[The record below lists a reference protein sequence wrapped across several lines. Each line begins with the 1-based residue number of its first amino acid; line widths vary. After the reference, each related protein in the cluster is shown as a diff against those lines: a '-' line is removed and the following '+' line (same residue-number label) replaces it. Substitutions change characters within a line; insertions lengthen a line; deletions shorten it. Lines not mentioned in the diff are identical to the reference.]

1 MEKEKRQ
8 LVWFRRDLRLEDHRP
23 LIKAASSGPV
33 MLVYIIDPD
42 YWAAS
47 DRSARQFQ
55 VFRHSI
61 NALQGKL
68 QDKQGQL
75 IVRVGKTL
83 EVMKSLFSEFNF
95 QVIHTHEVTETSTG
109 TGISERIKEWSLSN
123 NIGFAEYPSNGVFRD
138 LKNRDGWAAR
148 WNKRMQ
154 QGPLD
159 SPESI
164 QFVHA
169 ESTPGWESWWPSNV
183 NGTLVSENKNAW
195 WAMNPEQVLDDFLN
209 RRGLSYHTDMS
220 SPVSAE
226 EACSRLSTHLAV
238 GAISM
243 RQIVSSVTDRQ
254 DYLRSL
260 DKNIRG
266 TALRALGAYKSRLH
280 WHCHFI
286 QKLES
291 EPAIEFENMSKS
303 FDGIRE
309 NSFNEGYYQ
318 AWCRGETGY
327 PFVDACMRYLR
338 ETGWI
343 NFRMRA
349 MLVSFAS
356 YDLWLHWD
364 RTAKFLATQ
373 FLDYEPG
380 IHYSQFQMQ
389 SGTTGINTIRIYS
402 PEKQSTD
409 QDPAGVFIRRWVP
422 ELGSLGAEH
431 IHAPWKLSV
440 TDQKRYGVVLDKH
453 YPAPIVDHQ
462 EAAKEARTRI
472 GQIKKSNSARE
483 EKKIILKKHG
493 SRKGRDK
500 LRKTDKQTDLF
511 EQ

>member
-1 MEKEKRQ
+1 MEKKNRQ
-8 LVWFRRDLRLEDHRP
+8 LVWFRRDLRLEDHLP
-23 LIKAASSGPV
+23 LTKAASSGPV
-33 MLVYIIDPD
+33 MLVYIIDPE
-42 YWAAS
+42 YWAAP

-55 VFRHSI
+55 VFRHAI
-61 NALQGKL
+61 NTLQKTL

-83 EVMKSLFSEFNF
+83 EVMKSLHSEFGF
-95 QVIHTHEVTETSTG
+95 QAIHTHEVTETLSGTRTG
-109 TGISERIKEWSLSN
+109 EQVKEWSRLN
-123 NIGFAEYPSNGVFRD
+123 NVGFSEYPSNGVFRD
-138 LKNRDGWAAR
+138 LKNRDGWAAQ

-154 QGPLD
+154 QVPLE
-159 SPESI
+159 SPESVR
-164 QFVHA
+164 FVHA
-169 ESTPGWESWWPSNV
+169 ESTPGWESCCPSIV
-183 NGTLVSENKNAW
+183 KGKPVSENKNAW
-195 WAMNPEQVLDDFLN
+195 WAMNPKDVLDDFLN
-209 RRGLSYHTDMS
+209 KRGLSYHLDMS
-220 SPVSAE
+220 SPLSAE
-226 EACSRLSTHLAV
+226 QACSRLSTHLAV

-243 RQIVSSVTDRQ
+243 RQIVSRVTKRQ

-260 DKNIRG
+260 EKEARG
-266 TALRALGAYKSRLH
+266 PALKALSAYKSRLH

-291 EPAIEFENMSKS
+291 EPAIEFENMSKA

-309 NSFNEGYYQ
+309 NSFNEEYYK

-364 RTAKFLATQ
+364 RTAKFLARQ

-402 PEKQSTD
+402 PEKQSND
-409 QDPAGVFIRRWVP
+409 QDPDGVFIRRWVP
-422 ELGSLGAEH
+422 ELESLGAEH
-431 IHAPWKLSV
+431 IHAPWKLSG
-440 TDQKRYGVVLDKH
+440 TDQKRYGVVLDNH

-472 GQIKKSNSARE
+472 GLIKKSNSAKE
-483 EKKIILKKHG
+483 EKKTILKKHG

-500 LRKTDKQTDLF
+500 PRKTDDQTDLF